1 LVEADPRIPEEFVG
15 KNAMTMSEGLVKPMG
30 GAKISKQQVR
40 DAVEVRTTRP
50 HACLSIAS
58 RIIPVLPE
66 HPFPIPAQLILAYA
80 GNDPTAAMV
89 EMGEMVSMKFKGEYP
104 SVDLLCR
111 RTIQRCKDDAA
122 ESKERKLAEAKR
134 ATDATLERVGSLRI
148 GGSAPKETVK
158 SPARV
163 KPRLS
168 AEDQEWDDRPA
179 TADSA
184 LSWDSDRRSDSSTS
198 SWASQGRNP
207 RGLRPT
213 QSLDDDH
220 MRQWL
225 ANKKLKEEERS
236 KLKKAGSQK
245 DLRWMKQLSEK
256 QLVRNKSLR
265 KEEEAAAA
273 KAKIAAMGG
282 RDPRA
287 EREAALEALAKQEQ
301 AERSRANSPAERP
314 PTVEEAAARLFGD
327 L

>member
-1 LVEADPRIPEEFVG
+1 
-15 KNAMTMSEGLVKPMG
+15 
-30 GAKISKQQVR
+30 
-40 DAVEVRTTRP
+40 
-50 HACLSIAS
+50 
-58 RIIPVLPE
+58 
-66 HPFPIPAQLILAYA
+66 
-80 GNDPTAAMV
+80 MV

-168 AEDQEWDDRPA
+168 AEDQEGDDRPV

-184 LSWDSDRRSDSSTS
+184 LSMDSERRPDTSTS
-198 SWASQGRNP
+198 SRASQGRSP

-213 QSLDDDH
+213 QSLDDH
-220 MRQWL
+220 NMQQWL
-225 ANKKLKEEERS
+225 ASKKLKEEERS

-245 DLRWMKQLSEK
+245 DLRWMKQLSAK

-265 KEEEAAAA
+265 KEEEEEAA

-282 RDPRA
+282 RDPVA
-287 EREAALEALAKQEQ
+287 EREAALEALAQTATAEAGPEDTDAAQQ
-301 AERSRANSPAERP
+301 ATA
-314 PTVEEAAARLFGD
+314 G
-327 L
+327 

>member
-1 LVEADPRIPEEFVG
+1 
-15 KNAMTMSEGLVKPMG
+15 
-30 GAKISKQQVR
+30 
-40 DAVEVRTTRP
+40 
-50 HACLSIAS
+50 
-58 RIIPVLPE
+58 
-66 HPFPIPAQLILAYA
+66 
-80 GNDPTAAMV
+80 MV

-148 GGSAPKETVK
+148 GGSASKDTVK

-168 AEDQEWDDRPA
+168 AEDQEGDDRPV

-184 LSWDSDRRSDSSTS
+184 LSLDSERPDSSTS
-198 SWASQGRNP
+198 SRASQGRSP
-207 RGLRPT
+207 RGLLPT
-213 QSLDDDH
+213 RSLDDDN
-220 MRQWL
+220 MKQWL

-245 DLRWMKQLSEK
+245 DLRWMKQLSAK

-265 KEEEAAAA
+265 KEEEEAA

-282 RDPRA
+282 RDPVA
-287 EREAALEALAKQEQ
+287 EREAALEALAKQEE
-301 AERSRANSPAERP
+301 AETSRANSPAERP
-314 PTVEEAAARLFGD
+314 PTVEEAAARLFGN

>member
-1 LVEADPRIPEEFVG
+1 
-15 KNAMTMSEGLVKPMG
+15 
-30 GAKISKQQVR
+30 
-40 DAVEVRTTRP
+40 
-50 HACLSIAS
+50 
-58 RIIPVLPE
+58 
-66 HPFPIPAQLILAYA
+66 
-80 GNDPTAAMV
+80 MV

-148 GGSAPKETVK
+148 GGSASKDTVK

-168 AEDQEWDDRPA
+168 AEDQEGDDRPV

-184 LSWDSDRRSDSSTS
+184 LSLDSERRPDSSTS
-198 SWASQGRNP
+198 SRASQGRSP
-207 RGLRPT
+207 RGLLPT
-213 QSLDDDH
+213 RSLDDDN
-220 MRQWL
+220 MKQWL

-245 DLRWMKQLSEK
+245 DLRWMKQLSAK

-265 KEEEAAAA
+265 KEEEEEAA

-282 RDPRA
+282 RDPVA
-287 EREAALEALAKQEQ
+287 EREAALEALAKQEE

-314 PTVEEAAARLFGD
+314 PTVEEAAARLFGN

>member
-1 LVEADPRIPEEFVG
+1 
-15 KNAMTMSEGLVKPMG
+15 
-30 GAKISKQQVR
+30 
-40 DAVEVRTTRP
+40 
-50 HACLSIAS
+50 
-58 RIIPVLPE
+58 
-66 HPFPIPAQLILAYA
+66 
-80 GNDPTAAMV
+80 MV
-89 EMGEMVSMKFKGEYP
+89 EMGKMVSMKFKGEYP

-111 RTIQRCKDDAA
+111 RTIQRCKDNAA
-122 ESKERKLAEAKR
+122 ESKERKLEAKR

-168 AEDQEWDDRPA
+168 AEDQEGDDRPV

-184 LSWDSDRRSDSSTS
+184 LSMDSERRLDISTS
-198 SWASQGRNP
+198 SRASQGRSP

-213 QSLDDDH
+213 RSLDDH
-220 MRQWL
+220 NMQQWL
-225 ANKKLKEEERS
+225 ASKKLKEEERS

-256 QLVRNKSLR
+256 QLARKKSLR
-265 KEEEAAAA
+265 KEEEEKAT

-282 RDPRA
+282 RDPVA
-287 EREAALEALAKQEQ
+287 EREAALEALARQEE

-314 PTVEEAAARLFGD
+314 PTVEEAAARLFGA